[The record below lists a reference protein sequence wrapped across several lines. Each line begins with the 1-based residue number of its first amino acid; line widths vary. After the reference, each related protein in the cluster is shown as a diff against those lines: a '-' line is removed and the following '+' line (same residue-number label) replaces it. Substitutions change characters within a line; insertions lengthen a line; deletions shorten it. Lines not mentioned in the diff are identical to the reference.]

1 MNLTFKVE
9 EKSDNKTVEILTREA
24 FYNDKDLAEKGY
36 GCSEHYMVHL
46 LRFRDGIKELS
57 IVALLDNEIVG
68 HIIFSKSHI
77 FTDDKRTINTITF
90 GPVSVAKKHQNQ
102 GVGKALIDYSIET
115 AKNLGYGAIIIFG
128 HPNYYPRF
136 GFVPASTFN
145 ISTKEGKNFDAFM
158 ALELKPGYLNNVS
171 GNFFES
177 SVFDEKSYKREI
189 LIFEKDFLLKKSI

>member
-1 MNLTFKVE
+1 MNLTFRLETRKDYRLVE
-9 EKSDNKTVEILTREA
+9 TLTRDA
-24 FYNDKDLAEKGY
+24 FFNDKELQEKGY

-46 LRFRDGIKELS
+46 LRYKDGIKDLS
-57 IVALLDNEIVG
+57 IVATHDDEIVG
-68 HIIFSKSHI
+68 HIIYSKSHI

>member
-68 HIIFSKSHI
+68 HIIYSKSHI

-90 GPVSVAKKHQNQ
+90 GPVSVAKKYQNQ
-102 GVGKALIDYSIET
+102 GIGKALIDYSIET

-136 GFVPASTFN
+136 GFVPASTYN

-158 ALELKPGYLNNVS
+158 ALELKKDYLSNLS
-171 GNFFES
+171 GKFHES
-177 SVFDEKSYKREI
+177 NIYDEKLYKREI
-189 LIFEKDFLLKKSI
+189 IIFDKSFKTN